1 MSVERRDNDKQVEE
15 TKKQIED
22 VEKKV
27 NGCGGFIDRSPD
39 RCADGRAYLEE

>member
-27 NGCGGFIDRSPD
+27 WFYLPLVCV
-39 RCADGRAYLEE
+39 ADAMDV